1 MHANTP
7 GTLSCRVSWT
17 RRPHVPSI
25 FRLPCMCSF
34 PLSRGLEGHS
44 RHRCAVPFILA
55 HTPYSMMVQAPGER
69 LWCSSHCPRTGTVC
83 ADHVVSGPFLRCAQK
98 AMRSRQH
105 RTPGP
110 HASVRAALVH
120 WLCMHR
126 LHGFVS
132 WASAPR
138 ARWSFGAAHRC
149 WRTGTS
155 WAFLRGRI
163 YVACLPARSVMG
175 LCPHHHCRGAST
187 ARAVSTVS
195 PLPAHRQ
202 RRVPLSPHLCTVP
215 AQSV

>member
-17 RRPHVPSI
+17 RRPLVPSI

-110 HASVRAALVH
+110 HTSVRAALVRVMFITPSV
-120 WLCMHR
+120 LCGQCASRVISHACIFVLR
-126 LHGFVS
+126 LPVS
-132 WASAPR
+132 VTR
-138 ARWSFGAAHRC
+138 
-149 WRTGTS
+149 
-155 WAFLRGRI
+155 
-163 YVACLPARSVMG
+163 
-175 LCPHHHCRGAST
+175 
-187 ARAVSTVS
+187 
-195 PLPAHRQ
+195 
-202 RRVPLSPHLCTVP
+202 
-215 AQSV
+215 

>member
-1 MHANTP
+1 M
-7 GTLSCRVSWT
+7 
-17 RRPHVPSI
+17 
-25 FRLPCMCSF
+25 
-34 PLSRGLEGHS
+34 
-44 RHRCAVPFILA
+44 PFILA

-149 WRTGTS
+149 WRTGHILGVLA
-155 WAFLRGRI
+155 WADLCRLSASALRDG
-163 YVACLPARSVMG
+163 S
-175 LCPHHHCRGAST
+175 
-187 ARAVSTVS
+187 VS
-195 PLPAHRQ
+195 PSSLPRRKHRQ
-202 RRVPLSPHLCTVP
+202 SRVNSEPTASPQAAP
-215 AQSV
+215 RAP